1 MRKLAIPLTAALAI
15 AAAAVPAAAG
25 AHTDPG
31 QAPVARSDTALR
43 PTAIEYGLIAALAEQ
58 QPVTES
64 VTEPGV
70 LDPDDDPAFDPRAS
84 AAARST
90 RSRAAVRR
98 STASARRASTDWRS
112 RRAIA
117 TAMAEPTR
125 AATGTCRPRVA
136 LSRQGS
142 YDVGRALENRLAAG
156 DHPPAGST
164 AGQREHRGL

>member
-15 AAAAVPAAAG
+15 AAAAG

-70 LDPDDDPAFDPRAS
+70 LDPDDDPAFDPGFGGGSLDPIPSGGQALDGISAS
-84 AAARST
+84 GI
-90 RSRAAVRR
+90 
-98 STASARRASTDWRS
+98 D
-112 RRAIA
+112 
-117 TAMAEPTR
+117 
-125 AATGTCRPRVA
+125 
-136 LSRQGS
+136 
-142 YDVGRALENRLAAG
+142 
-156 DHPPAGST
+156 
-164 AGQREHRGL
+164 